1 MTRRDPFDDGSV
13 DQGSVDQDC
22 VDQDSVDP
30 TVALPA
36 PVTARGPASR
46 RRRLARLI
54 LVLGSLVVTLLIGE
68 FAARWW
74 IDGSF
79 LEAVDSVFGLRT
91 AAEPRHDGGLIAD
104 AGLGFRLSP
113 TLAGV
118 NSRGVRHAELTP
130 AKPAGQF
137 RAFLIGD
144 SVGFPLDGFFRHVE
158 QQLRS
163 RSKRDLEFVNACVH
177 GYTTYQ
183 ERVFLE
189 RDLLDLAPDLVILQY
204 CVNDNHRFLH
214 RLTSK
219 GRRLLTLEAKNYL
232 FPSGDGFWPRLT
244 RASYLVYALRKG
256 LLSHQTAGELAW
268 EGIER
273 AAWTDASWPD
283 QEEHVRSMAESVRAA
298 GGRFMVVAIPHED
311 QLEPSHLARDRE
323 FVLKPQREL
332 ARICARLR
340 VPFLDLHEDL
350 SAHRDETLFLDRLH
364 LSRRGH
370 ELVGRRLATFL
381 AEQALVP
388 TD

>member
-1 MTRRDPFDDGSV
+1 MTRRGPV
-13 DQGSVDQDC
+13 DHGG
-22 VDQDSVDP
+22 DSPIVG
-30 TVALPA
+30 VPA
-36 PVTARGPASR
+36 PVAARGAASR
-46 RRRLARLI
+46 RRKFARLM
-54 LVLGSLVVTLLIGE
+54 LVLGSLVATLLLGE

-91 AAEPRHDGGLIAD
+91 AAEPRHDGGLTAD
-104 AGLGFRLSP
+104 AELGFKLSP

-118 NSRGVRHAELTP
+118 NSRGIRHAELDL
-130 AKPAGQF
+130 AKPPGQF
-137 RAFLIGD
+137 RVFLIGD
-144 SVGFPLDGFFRHVE
+144 SIGFPLDGFFRHVE
-158 QQLRS
+158 QHFEARTE
-163 RSKRDLEFVNACVH
+163 RDLEFVNACVH

-219 GRRLLTLEAKNYL
+219 GRRLLTLEAKNHL

-256 LLSHQTAGELAW
+256 LLSHQAAGELAW

-273 AAWTDASWPD
+273 AAWTDATWPA
-283 QEEHVRSMAESVRAA
+283 QEEHVRSMAASVRAA
-298 GGRFMVVAIPHED
+298 GGRFVVLAVPHED
-311 QLEPSHLARDRE
+311 QLDPLHLARDRE
-323 FVLKPQREL
+323 FVLKPQRQL
-332 ARICARLR
+332 AAICARLG
-340 VPFLDLHEDL
+340 VPFLDVHGALA
-350 SAHRDETLFLDRLH
+350 AHRDEALFTDRLH
-364 LSRRGH
+364 LAPRGH
-370 ELVGRRLATFL
+370 ELVGALVSTFL